1 MKTVLRGRVQPGKND
16 ASHWLDKFNEP
27 YSKKTGMAIF
37 PGSLNLA
44 LNENFDWFKPA
55 YQAKIIWFGKEEYGG
70 ERDIL
75 LLPCKLINL
84 GNKNA
89 FLWTPTTAARH
100 RPDPWVVE
108 IITDVKLREVYGL
121 TDGSPVEI
129 ELDGSITLAL
139 DVICI

>member
-1 MKTVLRGRVQPGKND
+1 MKIVISGRVQSGEND
-16 ASHWLDKFNEP
+16 ASRWLDKFNEP

-44 LNENFDWFKPA
+44 LDKNFDWFKPA
-55 YQAKIIWFGKEEYGG
+55 CQAKVIWFGKEEYGG
-70 ERDIL
+70 ERDIF

-89 FLWTPTTAARH
+89 FLWTPTTAAKD

-108 IITDVKLREVYGL
+108 VITDVKLRDAFSL
-121 TDGSPVEI
+121 RDGSIVQI
-129 ELDGSITLAL
+129 ELDL
-139 DVICI
+139 